1 MSRTGLV
8 ATRLT
13 TQEKALVLSVATSKS
28 LSVSELVARVLLS
41 SLREEI
47 RREAAEEDV
56 ER

>member
-1 MSRTGLV
+1 MSRTELV

-13 TQEKALVLSVATSKS
+13 TQEKALVLSVATSKR
-28 LSVSELVARVLLS
+28 LSVSELVARVLLG

-47 RREAAEEDV
+47 RREAVEDDV

>member
-1 MSRTGLV
+1 MSRTELV

-13 TQEKALVLSVATSKS
+13 TQEKALVLSVATSKR
-28 LSVSELVARVLLS
+28 LSVSELVARVLLG

-47 RREAAEEDV
+47 RREAAEEAG